1 MDNAL
6 ARHVALSGYRS
17 KQGLRDL
24 LELVQNHCEPAEC
37 ESFGAAVAAVDQKIQ
52 SLFDTIFANHAGLK
66 ADIDDKAQRYGK
78 PI

>member
-17 KQGLRDL
+17 KQGLHDL
-24 LELVQNHCEPAEC
+24 LELLQNHCEPAESA
-37 ESFGAAVAAVDQKIQ
+37 SFRAAVSAVEQKIQ
-52 SLFDTIFANHAGLK
+52 SLFDTIFANHPGLK
-66 ADIDDKAQRYGK
+66 ADLDDKARRYGK